1 MTAVDQE
8 RVLRKK
14 VDKNLPVQKEEESTH
29 SKIGKSTRKLIRINP
44 KQIIIDPDFNPEGR
58 CDNIESLKA
67 SIKKSGLQV
76 PLQCFM
82 DKDGKYHLN
91 CGHRRLTSILQLI
104 DEGIQI
110 EAVEVLLVPR
120 QTPEER
126 ILALVLNNDGERLT
140 PAQEGEVFNRMVGFG
155 IPQVSIAEKIGKT
168 QTHVSARIKL
178 FNQTSQFLKD
188 LMADGKLSTAV
199 IHKIIE
205 THPEDEKS
213 QKEMVLKI
221 LKGLQKVG
229 REKVRTTDIP
239 DTKRVPKRMSK
250 YQVLFSNTIDI
261 MKEDASFTTTKVAK
275 VEGILK
281 CLSAGSPKELLRLL
295 TAHVL

>member
-1 MTAVDQE
+1 MPLTQE

-14 VDKNLPVQKEEESTH
+14 VDKNLPVQQEEES
-29 SKIGKSTRKLIRINP
+29 SKVLKIKNINKLIRIDP
-44 KQIIIDPDFNPEGR
+44 RIIIIDPNFNPEGR
-58 CDNIESLKA
+58 CDNIETLKA
-67 SIKKSGLQV
+67 SIKESGLKV

-82 DKDGKYHLN
+82 DKDGRYHLN

-104 DEGIQI
+104 EEGIEIQS
-110 EAVEVLLVPR
+110 VEVILVPR

-126 ILALVLNNDGERLT
+126 ILALLLNNDGERLT
-140 PAQEGEVFNRMVGFG
+140 AVQEGEVFNRMVGFG
-155 IPQVSIAEKIGKT
+155 IAQVTIAEKIGKT
-168 QTHVSARIKL
+168 QTHVSARISL
-178 FNQTSQFLKD
+178 FNKTSQFLKD

-205 THPEDEKS
+205 AHPEDEQS

-221 LKGLQKVG
+221 LKGLQKIG
-229 REKVRTTDIP
+229 RDKIRTTDIP
-239 DTKRVPKRMSK
+239 DGKHVPKRMNK
-250 YQVLFSNTIDI
+250 IQTLFSNTIDI
-261 MKEDASFTTTKVAK
+261 MKEDASYDSKKVAK
-275 VEGILK
+275 AEAVFK